1 LMTQTDKIAKL
12 SAQYKEGYDIVQN
25 GGDRREEYKFRNEA
39 DGLLGVTTGIK
50 ELDEITYGW
59 MKEDLIIILGRTNEG
74 KTWVLLFFLVSAW
87 MAGIPVFLYSGEMS
101 ENLIGFRVDTLYKN
115 FSNSKLMAGSSDLGD
130 GKTVDEYYDYLTN
143 LSTNETPFYIVTP
156 KHLGGNRLTVPKLNQ
171 LIEQYKP
178 GIVGIDQISLMDDVR
193 RQTGDQK
200 RIQYSNI
207 SEDLFLTS
215 EKYGIPV
222 LAPAQANRD
231 ATKDD
236 EEKTPSVEHISE
248 SDAVAQNATRVLA
261 IKQIDLTM
269 KWTIR
274 KNRYGEVNKEILLA
288 WDIDRGVVKTFLSVG
303 TDDDGEVQETEQL
316 EGEDLF

>member
-1 LMTQTDKIAKL
+1 
-12 SAQYKEGYDIVQN
+12 
-25 GGDRREEYKFRNEA
+25 
-39 DGLLGVTTGIK
+39 K

-87 MAGIPVFLYSGEMS
+87 MAGIPVFLYCGEMS
-101 ENLIGFRVDTLYKN
+101 ENLIGFRFDTLYKN

-130 GKTVDEYYDYLTN
+130 GKNVDEYYEYLSN
-143 LSTNETPFYIVTP
+143 QSTNETAQ
-156 KHLGGNRLTVPKLNQ
+156 HLRGNRLTVPKLNQ

-193 RQTGDQK
+193 RQSGDPK

-231 ATKDD
+231 ATKD
-236 EEKTPSVEHISE
+236 
-248 SDAVAQNATRVLA
+248 
-261 IKQIDLTM
+261 
-269 KWTIR
+269 
-274 KNRYGEVNKEILLA
+274 
-288 WDIDRGVVKTFLSVG
+288 
-303 TDDDGEVQETEQL
+303 
-316 EGEDLF
+316 